1 MQFISQKGQRGNFLN
16 MKRSSIIKSGKIRE
30 VVRFLRVPPR
40 SDRELREGETLAPG
54 RWNFLAFWSKGSVEN
69 CNARRLCALEMS
81 SLTRLVV
88 DGLRVLNTKKKRLR
102 ILPSATA
109 CKLSKAIQ
117 NRRKLDYL
125 SASFILYAK
134 NEYVSNWLST
144 QRINIFQATSKH
156 WLFLKNNFLIII
168 VKCVV

>member
-1 MQFISQKGQRGNFLN
+1 

-40 SDRELREGETLAPG
+40 ADREDRGETLAPS

-102 ILPSATA
+102 VLPSSATA
-109 CKLSKAIQ
+109 SCKLSKAIQ

-134 NEYVSNWLST
+134 NEYVSNWLSI